1 MVMATATGRTAISVQ
16 WERVDCIERNSD
28 ITGYMVSYGQRGNG
42 DSETRTVMGTADRT
56 YTVMG
61 LNASTEYFVMV
72 AAMNSD
78 GATGPFSNPVFIE
91 TPSKWDIHVH
101 VYIHTCLSVDLHTSF
116 VIFCTQEAAVEKD
129 LTCHCPGKHA
139 AMAIAKVIK

>member
-1 MVMATATGRTAISVQ
+1 MVMATATGRATILVQ
-16 WERVDCIERNSD
+16 WERVDCIDRNSD
-28 ITGYMVSYGQRGNG
+28 ITGYMVSYGQPGNG

-78 GATGPFSNPVFIE
+78 GATGPFSNPVFQQ
-91 TPSKWDIHVH
+91 TPSKRYTLCKLTI
-101 VYIHTCLSVDLHTSF
+101 LHALYTMSSST
-116 VIFCTQEAAVEKD
+116 V
-129 LTCHCPGKHA
+129 
-139 AMAIAKVIK
+139 